1 MRRDRSR
8 ANHFFKT
15 SVSKCACTLSNDNPY
30 LHEKPL
36 LFFTENVTGKVRDN
50 VAVEQ
55 GRGLLVL
62 GFGPEYEDMSITCK
76 T

>member
-1 MRRDRSR
+1 MTD
-8 ANHFFKT
+8 
-15 SVSKCACTLSNDNPY
+15 VPY